1 MIDRITD
8 KTFLKAA
15 LVLGCF
21 FFWSC
26 ENDEKTIEE
35 FTKNVQTK
43 EEAKNIQTYLSQ
55 GNRMRAKL
63 VAPYMLR
70 YQSDTVYVE
79 FTKSLHVDFF
89 DSTGKTDSQL
99 DALYGK
105 YYESLNKVYLRDS
118 VVVSNVQGD
127 TLRCPDLWWDQ
138 KAQKFYTD
146 KRVRIR
152 KSGNMFYGIGME
164 AKQDLSDIKIK
175 KATGQFYV
183 TDSLTAAE

>member
-1 MIDRITD
+1 MIDRFSDNKFIRAA
-8 KTFLKAA
+8 FL
-15 LVLGCF
+15 LGCF
-21 FFWSC
+21 FFWGC

-35 FTKNVQTK
+35 FTKSVQTI
-43 EEAKNIQTYLSQ
+43 EEAKHIETYLSQ

-63 VAPYMLR
+63 IAPYMLR
-70 YQSDTVYVE
+70 FQADTVYVE

-89 DSTGKTDSQL
+89 DTAGKADSHL

-118 VVVSNVQGD
+118 VVVFNVQGD

-138 KAQKFYTD
+138 NSQKFFTD

-152 KSGNMFYGIGME
+152 KGGNLFYGIGME

-183 TDSLTAAE
+183 TDSLTAAQ

>member
-1 MIDRITD
+1 MIDRFND
-8 KTFLKAA
+8 KKLFKAA
-15 LVLGCF
+15 FILGCF
-21 FFWSC
+21 FFLSC
-26 ENDEKTIEE
+26 ENDEKIIEELTKNAKTIEE
-35 FTKNVQTK
+35 
-43 EEAKNIQTYLSQ
+43 AKHIETYLSQ

-70 YQSDTVYVE
+70 YQADTVYVE

-89 DSTGKTDSQL
+89 DTAGKTDSQL
-99 DALYGK
+99 DAMYGK

-138 KAQKFYTD
+138 NSQKFYTD
-146 KRVRIR
+146 KRVRI
-152 KSGNMFYGIGME
+152 KKGGNMFYGIGME